1 MIKKSSYRI
10 KNHKTTLINNFIPF
24 GNPRSDL
31 LIFRM
36 IFLFAAN
43 AIYILLK
50 HDNELKILCRSD
62 SNILCTHL
70 LTEVLYVALRHI
82 PTTLNR

>member
-62 SNILCTHL
+62 SNMYTLVNGSVVCR
-70 LTEVLYVALRHI
+70 LTTY
-82 PTTLNR
+82 PYYT